1 MKALLPYSKY
11 LVLLLTLSTMSC
23 ETTADIINPETQTSS
38 NKETPN
44 NESTSKDV
52 EKENDNN
59 NQNGSEQ
66 NVSLAAKLTAAVP
79 SGYNV
84 KKDQS
89 YGPSAT
95 QAYDL
100 YTPIVSDSTKKSVS
114 LVMVHGGGWS
124 LLDKSFLDNVVELF
138 KRENL
143 NITIFNINHRL
154 PLSDGVTFDGV
165 MEDFN
170 LFFEHQ
176 QTLKQQLNLSEDVVL
191 WGYSSGGHLALTY
204 SYKFPKPYIKSVAA
218 VAAPTDLTQESI
230 YKGIVDDKERNL
242 TEKFIGVAYD
252 SNPNAYKAASPIFDI
267 NAQSAK
273 TILFYG
279 QRDGLVD
286 VDEQGRRLYNKLIA
300 NNVKASFKALPNATH
315 DMKGEMPGIVIETI
329 RFLKEQ

>member
-11 LVLLLTLSTMSC
+11 LVLLLAITTMSC

-38 NKETPN
+38 NTDNPSPEVK
-44 NESTSKDV
+44 
-52 EKENDNN
+52 KENDQENN
-59 NQNGSEQ
+59 NQDGGEQ
-66 NVSLAAKLTAAVP
+66 NISMAAMLTAAVP
-79 SGYNV
+79 SGYDV

-100 YTPIVSDSTKKSVS
+100 YAPIISDSTKKSVS

-124 LLDKSFLDNVVELF
+124 LLDKSFLDSVVELF

-176 QTLKQQLNLSEDVVL
+176 QSLKQTLNLSEDVVL

-204 SYKFPKPYIKSVAA
+204 SYKYPKSYIKAVAA

-242 TEKFIGVAYD
+242 TEKFIGVPYD
-252 SNPNAYKAASPIFDI
+252 SNPNAYKVASPIFDI

-279 QRDGLVD
+279 ERDDLVN

-315 DMKGEMPGIVIETI
+315 DMNGEMPGIVIETI